1 MPRGNK
7 RNALKHGAYAQ
18 TLMLWSE
25 KQEDYELLRAALV
38 LEFSPT
44 GAMESDMVQ
53 SLVDL
58 LWRKRRL
65 RCYEQLKLQKRLDE
79 IRESNEHSRNVE
91 NLRSWSDEFRKANSM
106 SEVEAILKTL
116 YPLYSNTIRLRSPL
130 QAD

>member
-25 KQEDYELLRAALV
+25 KQEDYELLRAGLYR
-38 LEFSPT
+38 EFSPT
-44 GAMESDMVQ
+44 GAMETDMVQ

-65 RCYEQLKLQKRLDE
+65 RCYEQIKLQKRLDE
-79 IRESNEHSRNVE
+79 IRKSNEYSRDVE
-91 NLRSWSDEFRKANSM
+91 NLRSSIDEFRTANSVR
-106 SEVEAILKTL
+106 EVEAILAKL
-116 YPLYSNTIRLRSPL
+116 YPLYS
-130 QAD
+130 